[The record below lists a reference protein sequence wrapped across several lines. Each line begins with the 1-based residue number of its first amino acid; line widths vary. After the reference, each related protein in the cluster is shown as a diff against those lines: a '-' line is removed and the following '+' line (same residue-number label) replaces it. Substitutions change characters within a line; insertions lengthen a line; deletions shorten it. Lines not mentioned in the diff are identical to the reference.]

1 MEKYHGD
8 IPWSKNTMDIPWSRD
23 IPLSKKCEY
32 ENLSTEYHGEKPTT
46 LGGNLKAPEIETYLQ
61 WVYDAWESMSKESII
76 KSFHSCGITNSID
89 GSQDE
94 LISCFKVYFYF
105 ELAQ

>member
-1 MEKYHGD
+1 MCWNAPFKSKIREYHAN
-8 IPWSKNTMDIPWSRD
+8 WMV
-23 IPLSKKCEY
+23 
-32 ENLSTEYHGEKPTT
+32 HGEKPTT